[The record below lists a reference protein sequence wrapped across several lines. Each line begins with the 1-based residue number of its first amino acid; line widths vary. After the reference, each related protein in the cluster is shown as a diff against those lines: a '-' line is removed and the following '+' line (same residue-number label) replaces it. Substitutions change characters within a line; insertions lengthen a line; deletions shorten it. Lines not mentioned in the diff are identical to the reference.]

1 MLGKLLFVAIVG
13 LFLANVADATC
24 DTTKFVACQDKF
36 ADKLGIDRVY
46 NWLNPLGLTL
56 QIQDIYIN
64 GGVAASRGLNVVCN
78 AYNSMVQCLS
88 DASTTTFECF
98 DIGYL
103 LTHSSAPNQA
113 YSYGFL
119 MSMLQYQCGA
129 GFYLAS
135 DNWQCMQRIY
145 NGKNAT
151 MYGCITDFV
160 LNAQEDPKRGCN
172 YVQTGMDCFSKAS
185 TLQGCPDELKY
196 YGCESFRQY
205 SLPQFARC
213 NKQCPIDTQYRAI

>member
-1 MLGKLLFVAIVG
+1 MKKLLILTAIG
-13 LFLANVADATC
+13 TSLANASC

-36 ADKLGIDRVY
+36 ADKLGIDRVF

-64 GGVAASRGLNVVCN
+64 GGTGGVRGLNAVCN
-78 AYNSMVQCLS
+78 SYNSMVQCLA

-103 LTHSSAPNQA
+103 LNHSNAPNQA

-135 DNWQCMQRIY
+135 DNWSCMQRIY

-160 LNAQEDPKRGCN
+160 LNAQEDPKKGCN

-185 TLQGCPDELKY
+185 ILQGCPDELKY

-213 NKQCPIDTQYRAI
+213 EKQCFIDTQYRGV

>member
-1 MLGKLLFVAIVG
+1 MLGKLV
-13 LFLANVADATC
+13 FLAVIGVFLVDATC

-64 GGVAASRGLNVVCN
+64 GGVAAERGLNVVCN

-185 TLQGCPDELKY
+185 ILQGCPDELKY

-213 NKQCPIDTQYRAI
+213 DKQCSIDTQYRGI